1 VGGNS
6 EMEGRGAGLWVGK
19 SSDLCCEAC
28 RELRVWFRF
37 GFGRHFGDVS
47 DLSFLS
53 GKGPEVVMERKTSG
67 IYVL

>member
-37 GFGRHFGDVS
+37 GFSRFELRISGPRLLGSVRAAWICGRS
-47 DLSFLS
+47 
-53 GKGPEVVMERKTSG
+53 
-67 IYVL
+67 